1 VSDGVVL
8 PCYHIFHVQNDAPK
22 KRSVMLK
29 SDCISVQL
37 SFLCLCK
44 LERGGVTVGSVMKL
58 WGTVLLIQA
67 LLPCI
72 MLDNEVINGDR

>member
-1 VSDGVVL
+1 
-8 PCYHIFHVQNDAPK
+8 
-22 KRSVMLK
+22 MLK

-44 LERGGVTVGSVMKL
+44 LERDGVTVGSVMKL

-72 MLDNEVINGDR
+72 MLDNEVINEDR